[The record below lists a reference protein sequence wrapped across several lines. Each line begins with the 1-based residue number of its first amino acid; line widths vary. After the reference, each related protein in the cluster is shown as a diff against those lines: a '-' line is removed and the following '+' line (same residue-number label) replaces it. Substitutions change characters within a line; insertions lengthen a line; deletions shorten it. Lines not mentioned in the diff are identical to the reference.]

1 MEYGWN
7 RIQEPNADGEDNASV
22 HHRDH
27 TDTMSIRSG
36 RSVRMGRHNSNLHRG
51 GPIPTDRIF
60 IHEWKPPMHPS
71 LVSTYDEETQLE
83 ALQKQVGNLK
93 LELERHNALRKPMQ
107 ELFSAKS
114 SNAPKAMNNW
124 EQKSQHL
131 LSELV
136 KYQSYVESLRD
147 GMSLRLKRRG
157 ERALERAL
165 EVPAEE
171 DNMLS
176 PRSTSSS
183 SNQPSGGNTLGRRSS
198 AVRPSLQ
205 VQETIQEAEEPVTP
219 GPGAAFSIVH
229 RRESADTGR

>member
-1 MEYGWN
+1 
-7 RIQEPNADGEDNASV
+7 
-22 HHRDH
+22 
-27 TDTMSIRSG
+27 
-36 RSVRMGRHNSNLHRG
+36 
-51 GPIPTDRIF
+51 
-60 IHEWKPPMHPS
+60 
-71 LVSTYDEETQLE
+71 
-83 ALQKQVGNLK
+83 
-93 LELERHNALRKPMQ
+93 
-107 ELFSAKS
+107 
-114 SNAPKAMNNW
+114 MNNW

-171 DNMLS
+171 DSILN

-183 SNQPSGGNTLGRRSS
+183 SNQPSNAAAPSGNTLGRRSS

-219 GPGAAFSIVH
+219 GPRAAFSIVH
-229 RRESADTGR
+229 RRESADTGRQ